1 MDSSVP
7 ATSNPKPD
15 PHICDVLIAERAPR
29 LTRSWAWPLVRPA
42 LYKLLNYKAAR
53 RMAEGVAGLSGQGA
67 FDYMSDLL
75 DLKVS
80 V

>member
-29 LTRSWAWPLVRPA
+29 LTRSWAWPVVRPA
-42 LYKLLNYKAAR
+42 LYKLLNYKASAVDGR
-53 RMAEGVAGLSGQGA
+53 WRQTGLSGAGA
-67 FDYMSDLL
+67 RSTICPTCWT
-75 DLKVS
+75 
-80 V
+80 